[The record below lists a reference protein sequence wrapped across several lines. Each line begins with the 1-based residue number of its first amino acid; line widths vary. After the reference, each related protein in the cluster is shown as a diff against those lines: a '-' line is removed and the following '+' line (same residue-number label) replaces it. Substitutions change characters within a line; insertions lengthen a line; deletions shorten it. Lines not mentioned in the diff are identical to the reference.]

1 MRTINLD
8 TWPRREHYQLFNTF
22 EYPHFS
28 LCANVDL
35 TKFLPAIKATGIS
48 FTGAIMYLIART
60 ANTIPEFRH
69 RVREGAAIEHEVVH
83 PSVTILSEDDLF
95 TFCTVEYDQDFVT
108 FVTRAEEEIS
118 HVKRSPSLKEK
129 LPDDNVLFM
138 SSIPWVSFTSFMHPL
153 KLTPAD
159 SIPRFAWGKYFEDG
173 KAIKMP
179 LSIQGHHA
187 VMDGIHAGKFY
198 DEMGRMLSQP
208 ESFIGGD

>member
-8 TWPRREHYQLFNTF
+8 TWSRREHYQFFTTF

-35 TKFLPAIKATGIS
+35 TKFLPAIKAAGIS

-83 PSVTILSEDDLF
+83 PGVTILSKDDLF
-95 TFCTVEYDQDFVT
+95 YFCTVEYDQDFDK
-108 FVTRAEEEIS
+108 FMARAEKEIS
-118 HVKRSPSLKEK
+118 HVKETSSLNVKIT
-129 LPDDNVLFM
+129 DDNLLFM

-159 SIPRFAWGKYFEDG
+159 SIPRFAWGKYFKEG
-173 KAIKMP
+173 KSTKIP
-179 LSIQGHHA
+179 LSVQGHHA

-198 DEMGRMLSQP
+198 TEIQNLLSQP
-208 ESFIGGD
+208 ESYIGGV